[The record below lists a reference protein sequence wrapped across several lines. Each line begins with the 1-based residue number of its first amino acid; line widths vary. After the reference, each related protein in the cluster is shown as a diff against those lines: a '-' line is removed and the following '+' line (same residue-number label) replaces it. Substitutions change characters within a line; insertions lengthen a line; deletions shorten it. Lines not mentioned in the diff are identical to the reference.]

1 MSWNTN
7 WLKAQIHTNKL
18 LLLLKTTSKIVDNGP
33 LHILLNIERNAGIA
47 FIVISLTVNFG
58 LLRRYF

>member
-47 FIVISLTVNFG
+47 
-58 LLRRYF
+58 LRRKRLEQLCYFN